1 MNSSGECSNCQL
13 VSFASSGVCKRC
25 GTKARNRWLTPPF
38 VGIAAFAVIG
48 VTLWALVLAAPKPAP
63 YAVETPQ
70 LSVEAPQISHVVG
83 ERFASLAEQTQWL
96 VDTTSI
102 EDCQSLDRKVA
113 NQSPCETL
121 ELEGQAMRNICRL
134 KKEQNPSLWEVPPK
148 DVATHPDQLSEILR

>member
-25 GTKARNRWLTPPF
+25 GSVMTARNRWLTPPC
-38 VGIAAFAVIG
+38 VGIAAFAIIA
-48 VTLWALVLAAPKPAP
+48 VTLWSLVLTPKPAP
-63 YAVETPQ
+63 H
-70 LSVEAPQISHVVG
+70 LSQVVEAPHLNHLIG
-83 ERFASLAEQTQWL
+83 EQFASLAEQTQWL
-96 VDTTSI
+96 VDTTAI

-134 KKEQNPSLWEVPPK
+134 KKEQNPTLWELPPK
-148 DVATHPDQLSEILR
+148 GVATQPDQLSGIVR